1 MKTIFF
7 LVILI
12 GYATFLMVVG
22 LIPVAQPVS
31 LPFVDKIEH
40 FLSYF
45 ILGFLIVLNLKKYK
59 TFHHKKIFLWA
70 LIIASAHGIL
80 LEVLQGFAPTRQ
92 ADVWDALVD
101 IAGATPG
108 GWIFTYV
115 KPFQKFFER
124 LY

>member
-1 MKTIFF
+1 M
-7 LVILI
+7 L
-12 GYATFLMVVG
+12 LMVVG
-22 LIPVAQPVS
+22 LIPIAQPVS
-31 LPFVDKIEH
+31 FPFVDKIEH

-45 ILGFLIVLNLKKYK
+45 ILGFLVALNLSKYK
-59 TFHHKKIFLWA
+59 SFHYKKIFLCA
-70 LIIASAHGIL
+70 VIIASAHGIL